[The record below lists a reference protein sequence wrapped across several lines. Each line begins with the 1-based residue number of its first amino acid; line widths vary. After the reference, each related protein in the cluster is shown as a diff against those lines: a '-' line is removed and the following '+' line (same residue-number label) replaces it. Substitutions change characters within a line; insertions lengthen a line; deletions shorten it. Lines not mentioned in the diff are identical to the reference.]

1 MKLSTRSRYGTRMIL
16 DMAQHDNGKPVQL
29 GDIAKRQNVSVK
41 YLEQIIRPLKKANY
55 IRSFRGSRGGH
66 LLNKAPEEITV
77 GEIVALLEG
86 GTGLTRCA
94 ENPETCDR
102 VDNCVTRYLWVEAS
116 KAIFNRLST
125 VTFADLMAI
134 EKKECKDQFL
144 DFISSQEDNA
154 DNSDDG

>member
-16 DMAQHDNGKPVQL
+16 DMAQHYNGAPVQL
-29 GDIAKRQNVSVK
+29 GDIAKRQNVSLK
-41 YLEQIIRPLKKANY
+41 YLEQIIRPLKEANY
-55 IRSFRGSRGGH
+55 IKSFRGSKGGH

-86 GTGLTRCA
+86 GTSLTRCA
-94 ENPETCDR
+94 EDPEICDR

-116 KAIFNRLST
+116 NAIFNRLRT
-125 VTFADLMAI
+125 ITFADLIAI

-144 DFISSQEDNA
+144 DYISSHEDNT
-154 DNSDDG
+154 DDAAGS

>member
-16 DMAQHDNGKPVQL
+16 DMAKHHNGDPVQL
-29 GDIAKRQNVSVK
+29 GDIAKRQNVSLK
-41 YLEQIIRPLKKANY
+41 YLEQIIRPLKEANY
-55 IRSFRGSRGGH
+55 IKSFRGSKGGH

-86 GTGLTRCA
+86 GTSLTRCA
-94 ENPETCDR
+94 EDPEICDR

-116 KAIFNRLST
+116 NAIFNRLST
-125 VTFADLMAI
+125 ITFADLIAI

-144 DFISSQEDNA
+144 DYISSHEDNT
-154 DNSDDG
+154 DDAASS